1 MKKLLTL
8 FAFTTLLSPMPL
20 TAWAQNT
27 VSTIT
32 TTENITKTSTV
43 YVGEVIV
50 DGESQIKY
58 LYSNDVSINNIVIQN
73 LLVCLEGMADSD
85 YATLL
90 EGHEFDY
97 DSLATGFAICS
108 NPDLVATMGENWS
121 SAQYVGTLYYP
132 DKTVT
137 SEINSNL
144 YDIDEGFKAALDAQ
158 TEERNANIDTPV
170 DAEKCFVSHLDVRS
184 STDVWYTIED
194 GQVVRHSDITIV
206 HDSEATTVIYTKVE
220 LASGSTST
228 VLGDVDGDGTVS
240 VTDVAWIV
248 SHILGVGNNG
258 FIAANADINDD
269 GEIDI
274 NDVMATVSIILEG
287 DNTPQVYLAC
297 PDDNHPHLIDLGL
310 PSGTK
315 WACCNVGAKYPEEY
329 GGYYAWGETEEKIV
343 YYWDDYQY
351 GSGYNNCQYLG
362 SDIAGTQYDVAHVE
376 WKSHWQMPTRAQFDE
391 LLNNCNIQWTNLNG
405 INGHKFTGSNNGS
418 IFFPAAG
425 MFKDSAPY
433 GVGAFG
439 YYWSSTWYG
448 SDLDSGYAC
457 TLNFYQ
463 RGLYTSYDF
472 RNYGKSVRPVVNP

>member
-1 MKKLLTL
+1 MKKLLTFSA
-8 FAFTTLLSPMPL
+8 FATLLCLMPL
-20 TAWAQNT
+20 TAWAQNS
-27 VSTIT
+27 VSTTT

-97 DSLATGFAICS
+97 DSQATGFAICS

-248 SHILGVGNNG
+248 NHILGVANDN
-258 FIAANADINDD
+258 FIAGNADINGD

-274 NDVMATVSIILEG
+274 NDVMATVSIILKGEVV
-287 DNTPQVYLAC
+287 NIC
-297 PDDNHPHLIDLGL
+297 PDDNHPHMIDLGL

-315 WACCNVGAKYPEEY
+315 WACCNVGAEKPEDY
-329 GGYYAWGETEEKIV
+329 GGYYAWGETEEKDV
-343 YYWDDYQY
+343 YHWTTYIHCD
-351 GSGYNNCQYLG
+351 GSKNTCHDLG
-362 SDIAGTQYDVAHVE
+362 SDIAGTQYDVAHVK
-376 WKSHWQMPTRAQFDE
+376 WGGSWVMPTDE
-391 LLNNCNIQWTNLNG
+391 QRKELADNCRQEWTTLNDVNG
-405 INGHKFTGSNNGS
+405 RKFTSKTNGNC
-418 IFFPAAG
+418 IFLPAAG
-425 MFKDSAPY
+425 YRYNS
-433 GVGAFG
+433 GLNNNGGNG
-439 YYWSSTWYG
+439 YYWTATQYSRYAYQAYSLTFSTSS
-448 SDLDSGYAC
+448 SGYNA
-457 TLNFYQ
+457 LGRDEGN
-463 RGLYTSYDF
+463 
-472 RNYGKSVRPVVNP
+472 SVRPVAK

>member
-8 FAFTTLLSPMPL
+8 FAFPALLCLMPL
-20 TAWAQNT
+20 TAWAQNS
-27 VSTIT
+27 VSTTT

-85 YATLL
+85 YAALL
-90 EGHEFDY
+90 AEHEFDY
-97 DSLATGFAICS
+97 GSQTTGFAICS
-108 NPDLVATMGENWS
+108 NPDFVATMDGNWS

-220 LASGSTST
+220 LASGSTSN

-248 SHILGVGNNG
+248 NHILGVNDNN
-258 FIAANADINDD
+258 FIAANADINGD

-274 NDVMATVSIILEG
+274 NDVMATVSIILKGEVV
-287 DNTPQVYLAC
+287 NIC
-297 PDDNHPHLIDLGL
+297 PDDNHPHMIDLGL

-315 WACCNVGAKYPEEY
+315 WACCNVGAEKPEDY
-329 GGYYAWGETEEKIV
+329 GGYYAWGETEEKDV
-343 YYWDDYQY
+343 YHWTTYIHCD
-351 GSGYNNCQYLG
+351 GSKNTCHDLG
-362 SDIAGTQYDVAHVE
+362 SDIAGTQYDVAHVK
-376 WKSHWQMPTRAQFDE
+376 WGGSWVMPTDE
-391 LLNNCNIQWTNLNG
+391 QRKELADNCRQEWTTLNDVNG
-405 INGHKFTGSNNGS
+405 RKFTSKINGNC
-418 IFFPAAG
+418 IFLPAAG
-425 MFKDSAPY
+425 YRYNS
-433 GVGAFG
+433 GLNNNGGNG
-439 YYWSSTWYG
+439 YYWTATQYSRYAYQAYSLTFSTSS
-448 SDLDSGYAC
+448 SGYNA
-457 TLNFYQ
+457 LGRDEGN
-463 RGLYTSYDF
+463 
-472 RNYGKSVRPVVNP
+472 SVRPVWVP

>member
-1 MKKLLTL
+1 MKKLLTFSA
-8 FAFTTLLSPMPL
+8 FATLLCLMPL
-20 TAWAQNT
+20 TAWAQNS
-27 VSTIT
+27 VSTTT

-97 DSLATGFAICS
+97 DSQATGFAICS

-228 VLGDVDGDGTVS
+228 LCYIERDGRYLMLRRNKKRNDINAGKYIGVGGHVELHETPEECIVREAREETGLELGKVDLRGIITFAIDDYDEVSFLYTCTDFRGEISACAEGDLCWVKKELVPSLPLWEGDAVFLRLLNER
-240 VTDVAWIV
+240 TDVFSLRLTYKENKLTEAT
-248 SHILGVGNNG
+248 L
-258 FIAANADINDD
+258 D
-269 GEIDI
+269 GRR
-274 NDVMATVSIILEG
+274 II
-287 DNTPQVYLAC
+287 
-297 PDDNHPHLIDLGL
+297 
-310 PSGTK
+310 
-315 WACCNVGAKYPEEY
+315 
-329 GGYYAWGETEEKIV
+329 
-343 YYWDDYQY
+343 
-351 GSGYNNCQYLG
+351 
-362 SDIAGTQYDVAHVE
+362 
-376 WKSHWQMPTRAQFDE
+376 
-391 LLNNCNIQWTNLNG
+391 
-405 INGHKFTGSNNGS
+405 
-418 IFFPAAG
+418 
-425 MFKDSAPY
+425 
-433 GVGAFG
+433 
-439 YYWSSTWYG
+439 
-448 SDLDSGYAC
+448 
-457 TLNFYQ
+457 
-463 RGLYTSYDF
+463 
-472 RNYGKSVRPVVNP
+472 